1 MHNIV
6 IALLVALTS
15 LVSAEDDLRSGS
27 PKDCHLFSWG
37 KGPNWTAK
45 VSSEFRLS
53 LLDRQMPYVDD
64 QYFEPTGKA
73 LSWIERQ
80 TEPIVT
86 TIAAIE
92 GRKIIQVIYPEA
104 GGSRKNDRDDSS
116 RHRDQPGFGLVFSLL
131 RCPAR
136 TLSRPVRKWQRC
148 CLRLRGIAG
157 IFRDRLLSDAFSI

>member
-104 GGSRKNDRDDSS
+104 GGSGKTI
-116 RHRDQPGFGLVFSLL
+116 GTIL
-131 RCPAR
+131 RR
-136 TLSRPVRKWQRC
+136 
-148 CLRLRGIAG
+148 RGIAG